1 MIFMDAGFGKIVEGT
16 TMVKKRL
23 VGHNSLIQAIEGG
36 LSKQELMKRFGY
48 KTFGSL
54 KVAYLNAL
62 VALDKIPAE
71 NNKRRERK
79 VDNVVGINSRGSLV
93 IPKKLVDSLALDK
106 TTLFR
111 VVKDGTDLFLKA
123 KSRPPKNDSQ
133 KEKQI
138 AALTRIKVNDQFCQ
152 LPAMSLWQFYNVVA
166 WSSPHNDGFV

>member
-1 MIFMDAGFGKIVEGT
+1 
-16 TMVKKRL
+16 MVGKRL
-23 VGHNSLIQAIEGG
+23 VDHNSLIQAIEAG
-36 LSKQELMKRFGY
+36 LSKQELMKQFGY

-62 VALDKIPAE
+62 VALDKIPAV

-123 KSRPPKNDSQ
+123 KSLPQ
-133 KEKQI
+133 KTILRK
-138 AALTRIKVNDQFCQ
+138 K
-152 LPAMSLWQFYNVVA
+152 
-166 WSSPHNDGFV
+166 SSYRNFHVKR

>member
-1 MIFMDAGFGKIVEGT
+1 
-16 TMVKKRL
+16 MVKKRL
-23 VGHNSLIQAIEGG
+23 VDHNSLIQAIEAG
-36 LSKQELMKRFGY
+36 LSKQELMKQFGY

-62 VALDKIPAE
+62 VALDKIPAV

-123 KSRPPKNDSQ
+123 KSLPQ
-133 KEKQI
+133 KTILRKKS
-138 AALTRIKVNDQFCQ
+138 R
-152 LPAMSLWQFYNVVA
+152 
-166 WSSPHNDGFV
+166 